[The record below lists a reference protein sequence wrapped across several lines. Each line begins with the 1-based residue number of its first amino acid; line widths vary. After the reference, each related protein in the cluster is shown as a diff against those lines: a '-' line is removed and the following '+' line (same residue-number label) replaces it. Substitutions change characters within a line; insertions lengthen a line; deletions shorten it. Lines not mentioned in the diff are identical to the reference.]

1 MPKNKNLN
9 NAFDSMLS
17 IPDFEET
24 TETTETTQEE
34 KRPAKMGRPRKK
46 DLVRDNSV
54 QAGLTDDYTRA
65 TFILKVETLNEL
77 KNYAYTER
85 LAIKDAIEN
94 IISDFMTRY
103 KKNNELLERKEK

>member
-1 MPKNKNLN
+1 
-9 NAFDSMLS
+9 MLS
-17 IPDFEET
+17 ITTFDETPEET
-24 TETTETTQEE
+24 TAQET
-34 KRPAKMGRPRKK
+34 PVKMGRPRKK

-65 TFILKVETLNEL
+65 TFILKVDTLNDI

-94 IISDFMTRY
+94 IVNDFMTRY

>member
-17 IPDFEET
+17 IPTFDET
-24 TETTETTQEE
+24 PEETTQEE